1 MTLSIDYSSD
11 QRRGADI
18 DAVIT
23 ELQNIRAQS
32 QQVRYR
38 DGAIPELPSKIA
50 IKEIIDGLI
59 SILYPR
65 HFGPVELSPEAVIE
79 YQRHT
84 LVSLLLRLQRQ
95 VIRELNLSSYA
106 SDVVQLNVG
115 RRAIQVANDLAS
127 SLPSIRRL
135 LDKDVQA
142 AFVGDP
148 SAKSIDEIIFCFP
161 GFAAVMRHR
170 IAHQLYLSDAPV
182 IARIIAEI
190 SHSETAIDIH
200 PGAKI
205 GEGFFID
212 HGTGVVIG
220 ETAIIGC
227 NVRIY
232 QSVTLGARRF
242 ERDENGALVKGAAR
256 HPVIEDDV
264 IIYAGATILGRV
276 TVGKGSSVGGNVWL
290 TESIQPYTNV
300 TQARART
307 ETFNNGA
314 GI

>member
-1 MTLSIDYSSD
+1 MTFSIDHSSEK
-11 QRRGADI
+11 RRNIDI
-18 DAVIT
+18 AAIIS
-23 ELQNIRAQS
+23 ELQNIRSQS
-32 QQVRYR
+32 QLIRYR
-38 DGAIPELPSKIA
+38 DGVIPELPSKIA

-65 HFGPVELSPEAVIE
+65 HFGPSELSSEGVLE
-79 YQRHT
+79 YQRNT
-84 LVSLLLRLQRQ
+84 LVSLIHRLQRQ
-95 VIRELNLSSYA
+95 IIRELSLTEYA
-106 SDVVQLNVG
+106 SDVVQFNVG
-115 RRAIQVANDLAS
+115 RRAIEIANDLAS
-127 SLPSIRRL
+127 ELPSIRRI
-135 LDKDVQA
+135 LDKDAKA
-142 AFVGDP
+142 AFAGDP

-170 IAHQLYLSDAPV
+170 IAHQIYLSGAPV
-182 IARIIAEI
+182 IARIISEI

-242 ERDENGALVKGAAR
+242 ECDENGALVKGVAR

-276 TVGKGSSVGGNVWL
+276 TIGKGSSVGGNVWL

>member
-1 MTLSIDYSSD
+1 MTFSIDHLSE
-11 QRRGADI
+11 QRRGVEI
-18 DAVIT
+18 DAVIK
-23 ELQNIRAQS
+23 ELQNIRAES

-38 DGAIPELPSKIA
+38 DGVIPELPSKIA
-50 IKEIIDGLI
+50 IKEIIDDLI

-79 YQRHT
+79 YQRNT
-84 LVSLLLRLQRQ
+84 LLSLLLRMQTQ
-95 VIRELNLSSYA
+95 IIRELNLSTYA
-106 SDVVQLNVG
+106 PDIVQFNVG

-170 IAHQLYLSDAPV
+170 IAHQLYLSGAPV
-182 IARIIAEI
+182 IARIISEI

-220 ETAIIGC
+220 ETAIIGR
-227 NVRIY
+227 NVRLY
-232 QSVTLGARRF
+232 QSVTLGAKRF
-242 ERDENGALVKGAAR
+242 NLDEDGSLVKGIER
-256 HPVIEDDV
+256 HPIIEDDV
-264 IIYAGATILGRV
+264 VIYAGATILGRV
-276 TVGKGSSVGGNVWL
+276 TIGKGSSIGGNVWL
-290 TESIQPYTNV
+290 THSVPASSNV
-300 TQARART
+300 TQAKAYT
-307 ETFNNGA
+307 ESFHSGA